1 MASAG
6 TAPSSEG
13 ASPAER
19 VVRVVPDVAGIAR
32 EFDYLV
38 PDALASAVRV
48 GTSVRID
55 LGRRRVSGWVV
66 ADGIEPPPGVR
77 LRPITAVRGW
87 GPPASVVD
95 LARWAAWRWAGPLP
109 LLLRTAS
116 ASSLVRSLPDP
127 PSPRSPRSLHVD
139 ASGGGLDGAVTS
151 PRPDDAVWSE
161 TAALASDAL
170 SGGTAVVRL
179 APTHDPFAVVEAA
192 ASRMGQ
198 GGDRDGAPAG
208 VLVLVPS
215 RHAAEETAARLRRSG
230 RPVAL
235 VPEQWAVARAGAVV
249 AVGTRSAALAP
260 LSSVAAAVVLDAHD
274 QSYHEERAPTWAAWE
289 VVAERA
295 RRDGVPCALVSP
307 CPTLDILATGRLV
320 VGSRRHERSGW
331 PSVEVVDRRQDD
343 PRSGLYSPRLVELV
357 RWAAAGEGR
366 RVLCVLNRT
375 GRVRLLACAACGELA
390 RCQRCGAAVERRA
403 ADERPGEQPVLW
415 CRRCDSER
423 PEVCTRCGSTRMR
436 VLRVGVSRVREE
448 LEALAGTAVAEVS
461 AQSAEDVDEG
471 ALGGYSVVVGTEAVL
486 HRRLVADAVAFLD
499 FDAELL
505 APRLRAGEQALALL
519 ARAAAALRPP
529 GVDRAGAGS
538 ERAPGRL
545 LVQTRQPQHPAVLAA
560 LRADPAVLAA
570 SEAALR
576 TELRLPPVTA
586 LAVVSGPAAGDYG
599 RELLAAA
606 PSGTDV
612 RELPGG
618 AWSVLAPDHDTLAD
632 VLAAV
637 SRPAGRLRVEVDP
650 VRD

>member
-1 MASAG
+1 VVSAG
-6 TAPSSEG
+6 TAPSSDG
-13 ASPAER
+13 ATPAER

-38 PDALASAVRV
+38 PAALAPGVRV

-66 ADGIEPPPGVR
+66 ADGIEPPSGVR

-87 GPPASVVD
+87 GPPASVVA

-116 ASSLVRSLPDP
+116 APSLVRSLPDP
-127 PSPRSPRSLHVD
+127 PSPRSLAVD
-139 ASGGGLDGAVTS
+139 AAGGGLDGATGS
-151 PRPDDAVWSE
+151 PLPGDHAVWGE

-179 APTHDPFAVVEAA
+179 APTHDPFAIVEAA
-192 ASRMGQ
+192 AARMGQ
-198 GGDRDGAPAG
+198 GGDRDGSRAG

-215 RHAAEETAARLRRSG
+215 RHAAEETAARLRRSR

-235 VPEQWAVARAGAVV
+235 LPEQWGVARAGAVV

-260 LSSVAAAVVLDAHD
+260 LSSVAAVVVLDAHD

-289 VVAERA
+289 VAAERA
-295 RRDGVPCALVSP
+295 RRDGAPCVLVSP
-307 CPTLDILATGRLV
+307 CPTLDLLAAGRLV

-357 RWAAAGEGR
+357 RWAAAGDGR

-390 RCQRCGAAVERRA
+390 RCERCGAAVERRA
-403 ADERPGEQPVLW
+403 AGERPGEQTVLW

-436 VLRVGVSRVREE
+436 ALRVGVSRVREE

-461 AQSAEDVDEG
+461 AQSAEDVDEA
-471 ALGGYSVVVGTEAVL
+471 ALGDYSVVVGTEAVL
-486 HRRLVADAVAFLD
+486 HRRLVADGVAFLD

-519 ARAAAALRPP
+519 ARAAAALRSP
-529 GVDRAGAGS
+529 GVDQAGPGS

-545 LVQTRQPQHPAVLAA
+545 LVQTRQPQHPAVVAA
-560 LRADPAVLAA
+560 LRADPAILAA

-576 TELRLPPVTA
+576 AELRLPPVTA

-612 RELPGG
+612 RELAGG

-637 SRPAGRLRVEVDP
+637 PRPSGRLRVEVDP